1 MAITKEFEE
10 VINNNDITFARIM
23 IKDSML
29 IDTSLQTY
37 EEMISY
43 AEEKI
48 GALYDEHDGET
59 LDYNISEWT
68 TDYMNFQM
76 TSVIYNF
83 SRERLELLKKIVAHL
98 YGKQDEN
105 TATENNADASGN
117 QNSCRFNGKQIA
129 GGVIALSGCGTL
141 VGGIVASSVPVA
153 VIGGVALVGG
163 IALIVTSSGKEAE

>member
-48 GALYDEHDGET
+48 GALYD
-59 LDYNISEWT
+59 
-68 TDYMNFQM
+68 
-76 TSVIYNF
+76 
-83 SRERLELLKKIVAHL
+83 
-98 YGKQDEN
+98 
-105 TATENNADASGN
+105 
-117 QNSCRFNGKQIA
+117 
-129 GGVIALSGCGTL
+129 
-141 VGGIVASSVPVA
+141 
-153 VIGGVALVGG
+153 
-163 IALIVTSSGKEAE
+163 